1 MMSVCMQMHRTGS
14 DAKGSGAAGCESQ
27 VDLSKRL
34 GCMAGGVADIKA
46 HGWFRDIDWD
56 AAVACQLPPPSKCV
70 PR

>member
-1 MMSVCMQMHRTGS
+1 M
-14 DAKGSGAAGCESQ
+14 SGAAGCGPQ

-46 HGWFRDIDWD
+46 HGWFRDVDWD